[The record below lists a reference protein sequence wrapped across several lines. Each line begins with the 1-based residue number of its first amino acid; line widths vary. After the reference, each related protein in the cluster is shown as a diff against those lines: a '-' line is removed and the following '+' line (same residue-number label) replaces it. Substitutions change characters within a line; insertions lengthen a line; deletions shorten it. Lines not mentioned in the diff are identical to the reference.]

1 MRKLIFSLV
10 VLLIGNASCG
20 KLNPP
25 ISVSGRINCPS
36 RNLTKVNPADYIIFL
51 TDSLDRGKPNAGRET
66 QPTAEGKYIFENLE
80 AGHTYF
86 LNVVNETPK
95 FGNKLTLSSKALEN
109 ALLKNQIP
117 PKIGLAFLAA
127 DVNADGFVDA
137 RDLIALQDY
146 ISGKTS
152 SLEAGFWRMVRIS
165 DVNESNNFVQTK
177 SADPLSKIKQSVTN
191 FDFIQVQ
198 MGDVDLTFCK

>member
-1 MRKLIFSLV
+1 MRKFILFLV
-10 VLLIGNASCG
+10 VLLISNASCG

-36 RNLTKVNPADYIIFL
+36 RNLTKVNPTDYVIFL

-66 QPTAEGKYIFENLE
+66 QPTADGKYIFENLE

-86 LNVVNETPK
+86 LNVVNQTPT
-95 FGNKLTLSSKALEN
+95 FGNKLALSATALEN

-117 PKIGLAFLAA
+117 PRIGLSFLAA
-127 DVNADGFVDA
+127 DVNADGSVDS
-137 RDLIALQDY
+137 RDLMALKDY
-146 ISGKTS
+146 NAGKTA
-152 SLEAGFWRMVRIS
+152 SLPAGFWRMVRIS
-165 DVNESNNFVQTK
+165 DVNASNNFVQTI

>member
-10 VLLIGNASCG
+10 ILLIGHASCG

-36 RNLTKVNPADYIIFL
+36 RNLTKVNPADYVIFL

-66 QPTAEGKYIFENLE
+66 QPTADGKYIFENLE

-86 LNVVNETPK
+86 LNVVNQTPT
-95 FGNKLTLSSKALEN
+95 FGNKLALSATALEN

-117 PKIGLAFLAA
+117 PKIGLSFLAA
-127 DVNADGFVDA
+127 DVNADGSVDS
-137 RDLIALQDY
+137 RDLMALKDY
-146 ISGKTS
+146 NAGKTA
-152 SLEAGFWRMVRIS
+152 SLPAGFWRMVRIS
-165 DVNESNNFVQTK
+165 DVNASNNFVQTI